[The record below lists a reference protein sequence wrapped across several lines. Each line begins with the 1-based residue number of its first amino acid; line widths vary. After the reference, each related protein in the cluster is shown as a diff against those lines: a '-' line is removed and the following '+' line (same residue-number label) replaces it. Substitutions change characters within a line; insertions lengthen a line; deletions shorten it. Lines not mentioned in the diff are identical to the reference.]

1 MDEAVLFK
9 FAAALLLVMALI
21 GAITV
26 LVRRAGLVPRLIGRN
41 GGQRRLS
48 LIEFA
53 AVDARR
59 RLVLVRR
66 DGVEHLLLLGPEHD
80 LVIERGISAVP
91 VSATT
96 QAPSG
101 GPEHAPL

>member
-21 GAITV
+21 GAVTA
-26 LVRRAGLVPRLIGRN
+26 LVRRMGLVPRLVSRS

-48 LIEFA
+48 LVEFA

-80 LVIERGISAVP
+80 LVIERGI
-91 VSATT
+91 ATT
-96 QAPSG
+96 PAPAATQTPSG
-101 GPEHAPL
+101 AAEHAPL